1 MPRVARLTSSD
12 ARFVFR
18 GTVRR
23 LRASASP
30 LVKGGP
36 DTAVATVEEVIE
48 APELLSHLAGQE
60 ITMRFEGR
68 KRPKKG
74 QQVTFRCVGWLFGE
88 AVAVR
93 VVDFAP
99 FTAAGRALIAA
110 TTAPDPA
117 ARLAQR
123 DAEARFDQADVV
135 ASGRVVS
142 VSLAPGSAP
151 AMLSFN
157 AEANIEDRLSEHVP
171 LWRDAVIEVHAVH
184 KGQHSGDTAT
194 VRFPASVDVMWFR
207 APKFHVGQE
216 GFFMMHRGELAG
228 SKRPDV
234 AVAAGGPSDQT
245 LTALHPADYQPFDQ
259 PGGIRQAIGVALPVA
274 DETHT

>member
-1 MPRVARLTSSD
+1 MARVARITSSD

-18 GTVRR
+18 GSVRR

-30 LVKGGP
+30 LVKP
-36 DTAVATVEEVIE
+36 SADTAVATVEEVIE
-48 APELLSHLAGQE
+48 APELMSHLAGQE
-60 ITMRFEGR
+60 ITVRFEGR
-68 KRPKKG
+68 KRPKSG
-74 QQVTFRCVGWLFGE
+74 QQVTFRCVSWLFGE

-93 VVDFAP
+93 VIDFEP
-99 FTAAGRALIAA
+99 FTAAGRALIVAAA
-110 TTAPDPA
+110 TPDPA

-123 DAEARFDQADVV
+123 DAQARFDQADVV

-142 VSLAPGSAP
+142 VSIAPGSAP

-171 LWRDAVIEVHAVH
+171 LWRDAVIQVHAVH
-184 KGQHSGDTAT
+184 KGQHAGDTAT
-194 VRFPASVDVMWFR
+194 VRFPASIDVMWFR

-245 LTALHPADYQPFDQ
+245 LTSLHPADYQPFDQ
-259 PGGIRQAIGVALPVA
+259 AGGIRQAIGVALPVP
-274 DETHT
+274 DETHS